1 MKPTNMLK
9 RPLTT
14 TELIQLN
21 KMFSFGRGYKD
32 LIRDFKKDFHID
44 LPKPLA
50 KEFMFK
56 RSWSDVLTYLT
67 GEKIVPPDADDTI
80 PQLESKRFELLE
92 HMLAINKAD
101 DIEREKEL
109 AAFEQSNYF
118 IPSDVKY
125 FNLPLYGEIITY
137 KWRDPFIKCFLF
149 ETELNKRRKLK
160 SVEDIPLSNELP
172 PFLLRILKKIN
183 SSIQVVERIYTSDPN
198 SLHQR
203 LMKDIDSTHLTN
215 ILDTP
220 LFKQYNIAAK
230 CQ

>member
-1 MKPTNMLK
+1 MLK

-14 TELIQLN
+14 IELIQLN

-44 LPKPLA
+44 LPKQLA

-67 GEKIVPPDADDTI
+67 GEHIVPPDADDTI
-80 PQLESKRFELLE
+80 PQFESKRFELLE
-92 HMLAINKAD
+92 HMLAINKQD
-101 DIEREKEL
+101 DLAREAEL
-109 AAFEQSNYF
+109 TDFESSNYF
-118 IPSDVKY
+118 IPKDVKY

-160 SVEDIPLSNELP
+160 QIEDIPLSNELP

-183 SSIQVVERIYTSDPN
+183 SSIHEVEHIDPSDPN
-198 SLHQR
+198 SLHQAC
-203 LMKDIDSTHLTN
+203 DIPSDLTN

-220 LFKQYNIAAK
+220 LFKQYNIVAK
-230 CQ
+230 TQ